1 MYNAQ
6 SPRPLPSYTKVSKM
20 NQNDHKFIR
29 IAIKVAQK
37 ARDNGNHPFGAI
49 LVDED
54 GQILL
59 EAENSVIT
67 ERDCTGHAESNLMR
81 LASKKYDP
89 DFLAKCTLY
98 TSTEPCAMCSGAIFW
113 GNVRQVVYGLTEE
126 GLYEMVDENAE
137 EVLYQPCRELF
148 SKGRKSIKVR
158 GPLLEE
164 EAKKVHEGFWQ

>member
-1 MYNAQ
+1 MRKVQDY
-6 SPRPLPSYTKVSKM
+6 SPLLHKGIKM
-20 NQNDHKFIR
+20 IKNDLKFIR
-29 IAIKVAQK
+29 IAIEVAQK

-54 GQILL
+54 GEILL
-59 EAENSVIT
+59 KAENSVIT

-81 LASKKYDP
+81 LASKKYDA

-148 SKGRKSIKVR
+148 AKGRKSIEVR
-158 GPLLEE
+158 GPMLEE
-164 EAKKVHEGFWQ
+164 EARKVHEGFWQ